1 MSWFSFYFYVSV
13 FYSNIREVIEELKT
27 SDDLCIIYILCI
39 SISNNNDIYM
49 VRNSGYVLVY
59 R

>member
-27 SDDLCIIYILCI
+27 SDDLCNIYI
-39 SISNNNDIYM
+39 Y
-49 VRNSGYVLVY
+49 YVLV
-59 R
+59 